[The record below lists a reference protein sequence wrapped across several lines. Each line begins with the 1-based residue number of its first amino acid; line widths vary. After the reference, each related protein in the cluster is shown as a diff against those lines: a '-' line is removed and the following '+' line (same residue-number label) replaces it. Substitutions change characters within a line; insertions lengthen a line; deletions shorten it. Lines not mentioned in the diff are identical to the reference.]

1 VSATAATSD
10 RRNRNASLMVDRAV
24 EAGLAEKSAFITL
37 EQSLSYG
44 ALLRAVNRMGG
55 LLRSLGVQRE
65 QRVLLALD
73 NTTVFPIAFL
83 GAVRIGA
90 VPVPVSV
97 LERVENFRH
106 FVEDSYAEVVV
117 CEQAILATMQLAL
130 DGCHVRFV
138 TPGGGEGAV
147 DLDEALADHD
157 DELSPV
163 PTHPDDVA
171 LWLYTSGS
179 TGRPKG
185 VVHLHKSIEV
195 TCQAF
200 ARQVLAIGAEDRL
213 FSTTKLYHAYGLG
226 NCLSFPLYFGA
237 TAVLLDGPPAPER
250 VLRVLRELRPTVYF
264 SVPALYAQLA
274 GDPEATDGFESVRLC
289 VSAAEPLPLHTFERW
304 LQRTGLE
311 ILDGIGS
318 TEMLQAFCSNRPG
331 ANVPGTTGLPVP
343 GYELRLIDEAGD
355 EIDGP
360 GVGALEVRGDSR
372 AAYYWHQDA
381 RSRQA
386 MRGEWFAT
394 GDRFERRDD
403 GFFAYVGR
411 TDEML
416 KIGGLWVSPID
427 MERVLGEH
435 PAVASAGVV
444 GFTIDAY
451 SRIAA
456 FVVCAQ
462 DATPDE
468 SLADALRD
476 WCRQRMREHERPHV
490 IRFVQELPRTPTG
503 KPRRFLLREM
513 IEREL
518 APQGTA
524 AAPQERE
531 APAAAAPQPAA
542 AAAPTRAVSGPGEP
556 AAREESTAPARELAS
571 LPSTERRARALELV
585 EGHARAVLGRI
596 AEEPI
601 DARREF
607 SELGFDSLA
616 AVELRNRIAS
626 STGLRLPSTLILDHP
641 TPLAVADLVGDLLD
655 AHTSDPG
662 GETSKPLDDVSATI
676 ERVSAAPQMPP
687 VALALRVK
695 TSPALRSLL
704 PPALAVSIARRKGET
719 IWARGGRDHDAAL
732 AAMDAV
738 VGNTARAGELQD
750 LARRH
755 LIERQIDRALFWRGS
770 WPASIEPSAT
780 ERLHEAFTSGRGVL
794 LSYCHLGPY
803 YRMQSA
809 APFRDH
815 EHYLVPGRWFFEP
828 PSADYW
834 GRRLARWRKGVDS
847 RLVPADWSYP
857 IIESLLEHGKHVFLA
872 FDMPG
877 PHETSYLGKRAELAD
892 GTARLAVGTDSL
904 VLPART
910 RRVGHGVLVEV
921 AAALDPRNF
930 TSFEQLHEALAQQHE
945 RWILEEP
952 AAMEDPFEIGW
963 QRGATADA
971 WSAPAPPLSAR

>member
-1 VSATAATSD
+1 VSATTATSE
-10 RRNRNASLMVDRAV
+10 RHNGNASLMVDRAV
-24 EAGLAEKSAFITL
+24 EAGLAEKAAFVTL

-83 GAVRIGA
+83 GAIRIGA

-97 LERVENFRH
+97 LERAENFRH

-130 DGCHVRFV
+130 DGCDVRFV
-138 TPGGGEGAV
+138 TPGGGDGAV
-147 DLDEALADHD
+147 DLDAALADHD
-157 DELSPV
+157 EELSPV
-163 PTHPDDVA
+163 PTNPDDVA

-237 TAVLLDGPPAPER
+237 TAVLLDGPPVPER

-274 GDPEATDGFESVRLC
+274 GDPEAATGFESVRLC
-289 VSAAEPLPLHTFERW
+289 VSAAEPLPLNTFERW
-304 LQRTGLE
+304 QERTGLE

-435 PAVASAGVV
+435 PAVAGAGVV

-503 KPRRFLLREM
+503 KPRRFLLRET

-518 APQGTA
+518 APDGSA
-524 AAPQERE
+524 AA
-531 APAAAAPQPAA
+531 
-542 AAAPTRAVSGPGEP
+542 T
-556 AAREESTAPARELAS
+556 ELAS

-585 EGHARAVLGRI
+585 EEHARAVLGRT

-626 STGLRLPSTLILDHP
+626 STELRLPSTLILDHP
-641 TPLAVADLVGDLLD
+641 TPLAVAELLSDLLD
-655 AHTSDPG
+655 AQASDLDG
-662 GETSKPLDDVSATI
+662 AASEPLDDVSAAI
-676 ERVSAAPQMPP
+676 ERVSAAPQMPLVP
-687 VALALRVK
+687 LALRVK
-695 TSPALRSLL
+695 TSPSLRSLL
-704 PPALAVSIARRKGET
+704 PAALAVGMARRKGET
-719 IWARGGRDHDAAL
+719 LWARGGRDHDAAL
-732 AAMDAV
+732 AAMEAV
-738 VGNTARAGELQD
+738 VGNTARAGELQS

-770 WPASIEPSAT
+770 WSASIEPSAT
-780 ERLHEAFTSGRGVL
+780 ERLRETFTSGRGVL

-857 IIESLLEHGKHVFLA
+857 IIESLLEHGKQVFLA

-892 GTARLAVGTDSL
+892 GTARLAVSTDSL

-910 RRVGHGVLVEV
+910 RRVGHGVHVEV

-945 RWILEEP
+945 RWILEDP
-952 AAMEDPFEIGW
+952 AAMESPFEIGW
-963 QRGATADA
+963 RHGATANA
-971 WSAPAPPLSAR
+971 WSAPAPAPSTR

>member
-1 VSATAATSD
+1 VSATATTSD
-10 RRNRNASLMVDRAV
+10 RRNCNASLMVDRAV
-24 EAGLAEKSAFITL
+24 EAGLAEKAAFVTL

-44 ALLRAVNRMGG
+44 ALLRAVNQMGG
-55 LLRSLGVQRE
+55 LLRSLGVSRE

-97 LERVENFRH
+97 LERAENFRH
-106 FVEDSYAEVVV
+106 FIEDSYAEVVV
-117 CEQAILATMQLAL
+117 CEQAILATMQAAL
-130 DGCHVRFV
+130 DGCDVRFV
-138 TPGGGEGAV
+138 TPGGGDGAV
-147 DLDEALADHD
+147 DLDAALAEHD
-157 DELSPV
+157 EELSPV

-185 VVHLHKSIEV
+185 VVHLHKSIEA

-237 TAVLLDGPPAPER
+237 TALLLDGPPAPER
-250 VLRVLRELRPTVYF
+250 VLRVLCELRPTVYF

-274 GDPEATDGFESVRLC
+274 GDPEAADGFESVRLC
-289 VSAAEPLPLHTFERW
+289 VSAAEPLPLDTFERW

-343 GYELRLIDEAGD
+343 GYELRLIDEAGG

-360 GVGALEVRGDSR
+360 GIGALEVRGDSR

-427 MERVLGEH
+427 MERVLAEH
-435 PAVASAGVV
+435 PAVAGAGVV

-456 FVVCAQ
+456 FVVCAP
-462 DATPDE
+462 DAAPDE
-468 SLADALRD
+468 TLADSLRD

-503 KPRRFLLREM
+503 KPRRFLLRET

-518 APQGTA
+518 APERSATA
-524 AAPQERE
+524 
-531 APAAAAPQPAA
+531 
-542 AAAPTRAVSGPGEP
+542 T
-556 AAREESTAPARELAS
+556 ELAG

-585 EGHARAVLGRI
+585 EAHARAVLGRT

-626 STGLRLPSTLILDHP
+626 STELRLPSTLILDHP
-641 TPLAVADLVGDLLD
+641 TPLAVAELLSDLLD
-655 AHTSDPG
+655 VQRSDRD
-662 GETSKPLDDVSATI
+662 GEANKPLDDVSATI

-695 TSPALRSLL
+695 TSPPLRSLL
-704 PPALAVSIARRKGET
+704 PAALAVSMATRKAET
-719 IWARGGRDHDAAL
+719 IWAKGGRDHDAAL
-732 AAMDAV
+732 AAMEAV
-738 VGNTARAGELQD
+738 VGNTARAGELES
-750 LARRH
+750 LAHRH
-755 LIERQIDRALFWRGS
+755 VIERQIDRALFWRRS
-770 WPASIEPSAT
+770 WSASIEPSAT
-780 ERLHEAFTSGRGVL
+780 ERLSEAFASGRGVL

-892 GTARLAVGTDSL
+892 GTARLAVSTDSL
-904 VLPART
+904 VLAVRT

-930 TSFEQLHEALAQQHE
+930 TSFEQLHDALAGQHE
-945 RWILEEP
+945 RWILEDP
-952 AAMEDPFEIGW
+952 AAMESPFEIGW
-963 QRGATADA
+963 KHGATANA
-971 WSAPAPPLSAR
+971 WSAPAPALSTR